1 MKKYFLALTF
11 AFLSVTLNA
20 QAQLETKKFKI
31 SDICERTLDIV
42 LTGND
47 AVDSVFREGMPNVWN
62 ISPYEFCT
70 RGQFE
75 ERKKSK
81 EYYFLMISDPAVGKQ
96 EDSGIRNLTVF
107 KGDPSAGSGTDGLY
121 RITTV
126 PFCSAEGCGALAMAF
141 LPALVDVLQ
150 QHILSI
156 LDKEF
161 NIGDMVKVNA
171 LNSMAIWSKPV
182 LMADSYMAV
191 PPDDRMK
198 GKNLVFAKEDEV
210 IDAVRSG
217 DERYLAAY
225 CVAPSVLSKDAVCF
239 TMVIDAQTHELYYLR
254 HRKIG
259 TSSPAGFVKA
269 DTDAILSHRKR

>member
-1 MKKYFLALTF
+1 MKKYFLALIF
-11 AFLSVTLNA
+11 ALLSVTLNA

-31 SDICERTLDIV
+31 SDICERTMDIV

-47 AVDSVFREGMPNVWN
+47 AVDAVFREGMPNVWN

-70 RGQFE
+70 REQFE
-75 ERKKSK
+75 SRKKSK
-81 EYYFLMISDPAVGKQ
+81 EYYFLMITDPAAGKH
-96 EDSGIRNLTVF
+96 EDNGIRNLTVF

-126 PFCSAEGCGALAMAF
+126 PFCSAEGCGALGLAF
-141 LPALVDVLQ
+141 LPALVDILQ
-150 QHILSI
+150 QQILSI

-161 NIGDMVKVNA
+161 NIGDMVRVKA
-171 LNSMAIWSKPV
+171 LNSIAVWPKPV
-182 LMADSYMAV
+182 LVSDSYMTA

-198 GKNLVFAKEDEV
+198 GKNLVVAKEEDV
-210 IDAVRSG
+210 IDVMRSA
-217 DERYLAAY
+217 DERYLAGY

-254 HRKIG
+254 RRKIG
-259 TSSPAGFVKA
+259 ASSPAGFVKA